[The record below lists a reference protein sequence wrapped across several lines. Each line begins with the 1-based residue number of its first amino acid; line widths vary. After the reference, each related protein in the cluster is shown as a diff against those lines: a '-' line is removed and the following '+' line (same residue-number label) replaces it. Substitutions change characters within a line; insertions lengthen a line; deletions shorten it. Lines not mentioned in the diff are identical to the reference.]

1 MLPLHK
7 DMSALITY
15 EVIFKIVLWCA
26 ILEKTIDKFI
36 ILYYNISLKKITSVN
51 IRGCKGFDGERE
63 PR

>member
-1 MLPLHK
+1 M
-7 DMSALITY
+7 
-15 EVIFKIVLWCA
+15 WCA